1 MMRKKVIAGLL
12 AGALAVSMLGCGSK
26 QAEEIPAA
34 EETQVQRILQQ
45 KRLQRQIR

>member
-26 QAEEIPAA
+26 QAEETPAA
-34 EETQVQRILQQ
+34 EETTEAEETAAETEAE
-45 KRLQRQIR
+45 